1 MAEQSCMH
9 RIHSMESAFSDKER
23 KVADYIM
30 SRPSEAV
37 HPSIE
42 ELAASIGVSVSTLL
56 RFVKKLGYG
65 GYQQFRIALATETL
79 APESRYYETAVA
91 SSQDPVTVA
100 FSVAR
105 TALDMTEKSLDRATL
120 GTVAAEACVAPAFY
134 IFGLG
139 GSGVVAKD
147 AVHKFVRAGLR
158 CQAAE
163 DFHLQLMMASQAG
176 AGDLALVI
184 SNTGSNKDTL
194 TIVDVLRKTGC
205 KIAAITTYPRSP
217 LARAADYPLVS
228 SAPGASVISEAF
240 SARIAHLAII
250 DAIYIE
256 VMETLKEKG
265 LANVEKMRSA
275 IAGRR
280 I

>member
-1 MAEQSCMH
+1 MAEQSCMF
-9 RIHSMESAFSDKER
+9 RIHSMGSTFSDKER
-23 KVADYIM
+23 KVADYIV

-91 SSQDPVTVA
+91 SSEDPVAVA

-120 GTVAAEACVAPAFY
+120 GKVAAEACIAPAFY

-147 AVHKFVRAGLR
+147 AVHKFVRAGLL

-176 AGDLALVI
+176 PGDLA
-184 SNTGSNKDTL
+184 SSFRTPAPTRTPSPSSRCSEKQ
-194 TIVDVLRKTGC
+194 
-205 KIAAITTYPRSP
+205 AARSRPSPPTRARPWPGPPTTPSSPRRRR
-217 LARAADYPLVS
+217 L
-228 SAPGASVISEAF
+228 VISEAF

-265 LANVEKMRSA
+265 LKKR
-275 IAGRR
+275 
-280 I
+280 